1 MRTIRLLPGSLG
13 LPLVLVWVLLPP
25 VAAAQIAR
33 LPHAD
38 TSRGNYFGAAVA
50 IDGNR
55 ILVGAHGETSCDV
68 NGGAAYVFERQSP
81 TGLWKKTA
89 RLMPADCRRDLS
101 FGRAVALSGDF
112 ALIASTS
119 EFLATVRSNAVYA
132 FERDSAGVWVQAE
145 RLVTQLEEEE
155 GPAGAAVDLDG
166 DRALITTW
174 GDPARSRHHG
184 SAYVFERD
192 SGKWKQAARITG
204 GSRAGVFG
212 GGGALAGDV
221 MIVTG
226 STYFRNRP
234 GYAYIL
240 GLGPDGSWEQTQQIA
255 NLDDFF
261 ISVDMEER
269 HLIIGESRDGPGKSG
284 LATIH
289 VRDSTGFW
297 KQSATLRPRAPY
309 RDGSFGTEVA
319 IAADRALVA
328 GYDEQL
334 RLNYNVH
341 RVVYV
346 FGLETGTWT
355 YRSIIDLGEAAFG
368 TALDLDGRV
377 AVIGA
382 ASGDIPGAAYVVHL
396 H

>member
-1 MRTIRLLPGSLG
+1 MRTMRLLTGSLG
-13 LPLVLVWVLLPP
+13 LTLVLVWMLVPRL
-25 VAAAQIAR
+25 ATAQIAS

-50 IDGNR
+50 IDGSR

-81 TGLWKKTA
+81 AGLWKKTA
-89 RLMPADCRRDLS
+89 RLVPTDCRRDLS

-119 EFLATVRSNAVYA
+119 EFFATVRSNAVYV
-132 FERDSAGVWVQAE
+132 FERDSAGVWEQAE
-145 RLVTQLEEEE
+145 RLVLKSEEEE

-192 SGKWKQAARITG
+192 SGEWKQAARITG
-204 GSRAGVFG
+204 GRRAGVFG
-212 GGGALAGDV
+212 GGGALAGDA

-234 GYAYIL
+234 GFAYIF
-240 GLGPDGSWEQTQQIA
+240 GLRPDGSWQQTQQIA
-255 NLDDFF
+255 DLDDFF
-261 ISVDMEER
+261 ISVDMQER

-284 LATIH
+284 VAAIH

-297 KQSATLRPRAPY
+297 KQSAMLKPPAPY

-319 IAADRALVA
+319 IAADRALVV

-346 FGLETGTWT
+346 FGLEAETWT

-368 TALDLDGRV
+368 TALDLHGRV

-382 ASGDIPGAAYVVHL
+382 ASGDVPGAAYVVHL